1 MESCCFPFSK
11 STYGLI
17 PRWSCSNPN
26 KLKTIRCPTMSDA
39 YGIPGLG
46 LSPVKDRTEQGSLDQ
61 ETENEAE
68 KSRRLQE
75 RHYFLLKELQKM
87 AAEVPG

>member
-1 MESCCFPFSK
+1 
-11 STYGLI
+11 
-17 PRWSCSNPN
+17 
-26 KLKTIRCPTMSDA
+26 MSDD

-46 LSPVKDRTEQGSLDQ
+46 LSPVKDRVDQG
-61 ETENEAE
+61 TNEAFEDEVE

-87 AAEVPG
+87 AAEVPGYGTVLFID